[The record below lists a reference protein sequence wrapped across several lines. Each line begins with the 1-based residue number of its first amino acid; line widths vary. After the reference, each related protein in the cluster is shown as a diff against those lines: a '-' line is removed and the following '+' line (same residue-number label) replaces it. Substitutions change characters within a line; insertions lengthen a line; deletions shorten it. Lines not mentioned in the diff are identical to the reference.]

1 MILTNNT
8 FDMSETYIGKVMKTD
23 RDNRCCY
30 VFIPKLM
37 MTLSSSEIVDNKIP
51 MNLSKIENKEELNIG
66 DFVNKG
72 NLFKVKQ
79 LNINSKL
86 PDVGSLVIIFFIDG
100 DIKKGYFYDFNPNNS
115 LKYIEEE
122 KYLKLFNLNINHK
135 SIDIKEED
143 NIQINLP
150 EYFNIIY
157 LEEDK
162 NKIINIVDN
171 SESEIKIKQLNEEVK
186 SLTTSMKY
194 LVNKFKHILLDKLK
208 ELLTKSNDITID
220 DIKNS
225 LNIILSEYIRKI
237 EYENN
242 FDEFDYIEEIS
253 DIKTN
258 GIINTLDNIYVYENK
273 INGVTD
279 NDYILKEEEINN
291 IKNNI
296 KEIIYSDSIE
306 FINKQ
311 LDMINENVSVEKTIN
326 FLYNTEIYTTI
337 TGELLSYIENGLPY
351 GKPETY
357 GIDLDENYSLILEHY
372 SDKEM
377 TKKYTSTTI
386 NKNMNVY
393 SWMYELDFE
402 FELIKNNDDIYL
414 IVIMNPDSNRS
425 DSEINYSISSTTR
438 LSDEIV
444 EDDSY
449 QYKTELSKI
458 PTSGFTVTVTA
469 TYGDKTISKT
479 KSN

>member
-1 MILTNNT
+1 MILTNNE

-51 MNLSKIENKEELNIG
+51 MNLSKIENKEELNVG

-79 LNINSKL
+79 RNIHDKL
-86 PDVGSLVIIFFIDG
+86 PDVGSLVRIEFIDN
-100 DIKKGYFYDFNPNNS
+100 DIKKGYFIEFNPNNS

-208 ELLTKSNDITID
+208 ELLIKSNDVAIE

-225 LNIILSEYIRKI
+225 LNMTLSEYIRKI
-237 EYENN
+237 EYEDG
-242 FDEFDYIEEIS
+242 FDEFEYIEEIS

-258 GIINTLDNIYVYENK
+258 GTINALSNIYIYENK
-273 INGVTD
+273 INGVVD
-279 NDYILKEEEINN
+279 NDYILTSEDIDN

-306 FINKQ
+306 FINKE
-311 LDMINENVSVEKTIN
+311 LNKINEDVSIEKNIN
-326 FLYNTEIYTTI
+326 FLYNTEIYTSI
-337 TGELLSYIENGLPY
+337 EGELLSDIELPY
-351 GKPETY
+351 ENPSIY
-357 GIDLDENYSLILEHY
+357 GIDLEDNYSLILEHY

-386 NKNMNVY
+386 NKNMDIY

-402 FELIKNNDDIYL
+402 FELVKDDNNDIYL

-425 DSEINYSISSTTR
+425 DSEINYSISSTTN
-438 LSDEIV
+438 LSNEIV
-444 EDDSY
+444 EDGAY
-449 QYKTELSKI
+449 HYKTELAEI
-458 PTSGFTVTVTA
+458 PTEEFTVTVTA
-469 TYGDKTISKT
+469 TYGSKTISRT

>member
-1 MILTNNT
+1 MILTNNE

-51 MNLSKIENKEELNIG
+51 MNLSKIENKEELNVG

-79 LNINSKL
+79 RNIHDKL
-86 PDVGSLVIIFFIDG
+86 PDVGSLVRIEFIDN
-100 DIKKGYFYDFNPNNS
+100 DIKKGYFIEFNPNNS

-157 LEEDK
+157 LEENK

-208 ELLTKSNDITID
+208 ELLIKSNDIAIE

-225 LNIILSEYIRKI
+225 LNMTLSEYIRKI

-242 FDEFDYIEEIS
+242 FDKFEYIEEIS

-258 GIINTLDNIYVYENK
+258 GTINTLSNIYIYENK
-273 INGVTD
+273 INGIVD
-279 NDYILKEEEINN
+279 NDYILTSEDIDN

-306 FINKQ
+306 FINKE
-311 LDMINENVSVEKTIN
+311 LDKINEDVSIEKNIN
-326 FLYNTEIYTTI
+326 FLYNTEIYTSI
-337 TGELLSYIENGLPY
+337 KGELLSDIELPY
-351 GKPETY
+351 ENPSIY
-357 GIDLDENYSLILEHY
+357 GIDLEDNYSLILEHY

-386 NKNMNVY
+386 NKNMDIY

-402 FELIKNNDDIYL
+402 FELVKDDNNDIYL

-425 DSEINYSISSTTR
+425 DSEINYSISSTTN

-444 EDDSY
+444 EDDTY
-449 QYKTELSKI
+449 HYKTELTEI
-458 PTSGFTVTVTA
+458 PTEEFTVTVTA
-469 TYGDKTISKT
+469 TYGTKTISRT

>member
-1 MILTNNT
+1 MILTNNE

-51 MNLSKIENKEELNIG
+51 MNLSKIENKEELNVG

-79 LNINSKL
+79 RNIHDKL
-86 PDVGSLVIIFFIDG
+86 PDVGSLVRIEFIDN
-100 DIKKGYFYDFNPNNS
+100 DIKKGYFIEFNPNNS

-194 LVNKFKHILLDKLK
+194 LVNKFKHILLDKLE
-208 ELLTKSNDITID
+208 ELLIKSNDIAID

-225 LNIILSEYIRKI
+225 LNMTLSEYIRKI
-237 EYENN
+237 EYENS
-242 FDEFDYIEEIS
+242 FDEFEYIEEIS

-258 GIINTLDNIYVYENK
+258 GTINALSNIYIYENK
-273 INGVTD
+273 INGVVD
-279 NDYILKEEEINN
+279 NDYILTSEDIDN

-306 FINKQ
+306 FINKE
-311 LDMINENVSVEKTIN
+311 LNKINEDVSIEKNIN
-326 FLYNTEIYTTI
+326 FLYNTEIYTSI
-337 TGELLSYIENGLPY
+337 EGELLSDIELPY
-351 GKPETY
+351 ENPSIY
-357 GIDLDENYSLILEHY
+357 GIDLEDNYSLILEHY

-386 NKNMNVY
+386 NKNMDIY

-402 FELIKNNDDIYL
+402 FELVKDDNNDIYL

-425 DSEINYSISSTTR
+425 DSEINYSISSTTN
-438 LSDEIV
+438 LSNEIV
-444 EDDSY
+444 EDGAY
-449 QYKTELSKI
+449 HYKTELTEI
-458 PTSGFTVTVTA
+458 PTEEFTVTVTA
-469 TYGDKTISKT
+469 TYGSKTISRT